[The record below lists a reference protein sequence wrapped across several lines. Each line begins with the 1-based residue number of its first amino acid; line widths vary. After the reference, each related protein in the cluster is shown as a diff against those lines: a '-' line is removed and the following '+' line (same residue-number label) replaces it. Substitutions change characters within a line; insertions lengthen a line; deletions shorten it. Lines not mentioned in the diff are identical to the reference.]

1 MVVHHKQYHI
11 DKNGRKLR
19 PWEYNDKYLITLC
32 SSCHQRGHA
41 KFDIPTKTINKYG
54 TFNFF
59 KKGNQVNNTEVVGL
73 PNVEDNS
80 KEILPEIRREDFV
93 DDSEPNLESN
103 TITIKYGTGMPIDVI
118 YSYIQTDYEQD
129 GYNDAM
135 CNSDIQYKESKK
147 KIINNGL
154 KMLFEQ
160 VRLRYESDIRD
171 INVQID
177 IVETQGL
184 TSSSMSLKAR
194 KETYNEHLKR

>member
-1 MVVHHKQYHI
+1 M
-11 DKNGRKLR
+11 GL
-19 PWEYNDKYLITLC
+19 
-32 SSCHQRGHA
+32 
-41 KFDIPTKTINKYG
+41 
-54 TFNFF
+54 FNFF

-194 KETYNEHLKR
+194 KETYNEHLKNIKEMEDALDVGESKMMSMIDSYERGFLKGVAAKSESFIR